1 MAGMR
6 GQAESIKVKFDAL
19 QPLLDERTR
28 RIWAAVEAKALGQG
42 GISRVAEAT
51 GMSRNTVRSGLREL
65 EAGAVAVAP
74 GEGERLRRPG
84 GGRKR
89 LTERDPQLAEAL
101 ERKLDPVTRG
111 NPMGPL
117 RWTCCSAARLAE
129 ELWAEG
135 HAVSER
141 TVNRLLHVL
150 GYSLQANRKT
160 LEGRQHPDRDAQFL
174 YINRRVQ
181 EFQSRG
187 EPVVSVDTKKK
198 ELVGPYRNGGRE
210 WRPQGQPEE
219 VQVHDF
225 PDEELGKAVPYG
237 IYDMAANVGWVSVG
251 VDHDTSEFAVET
263 LRRWWREMGQQ
274 PAYPGAGRLLVTCD
288 GGGSNSSRS
297 RLWKLELQGLAD
309 ELGLRVAVCHFPPGT
324 SKWNKIEHRMFC
336 HITQNWRGRP
346 LVSREVVVNLIGAV
360 TTKGGLTI
368 RSELDENRYATGRKV
383 TDEQFERLSLQRDS
397 FHGEWNY
404 TLSPRSHNG

>member
-1 MAGMR
+1 MAGMVAE
-6 GQAESIKVKFDAL
+6 AESIKAKFDAL

-28 RIWAAVEAKALGQG
+28 RIWAGVEAKALGRG

-51 GMSRNTVRSGLREL
+51 GLSRNTVRSGLREL
-65 EAGAVAVAP
+65 DAGAVAVAP
-74 GEGERLRRPG
+74 GERLREPG

-101 ERKLDPVTRG
+101 EHKLDPVTRG
-111 NPMGPL
+111 DPLGPL
-117 RWTCCSAARLAE
+117 RWTCSSAARLAQ
-129 ELWAEG
+129 ELRADG

-141 TVNRLLHVL
+141 TVNRLLHAL
-150 GYSLQANRKT
+150 GYSVQANRKT

-181 EFQSRG
+181 EFQRRG

-198 ELVGPYRNGGRE
+198 ELLGQYRNGGRE
-210 WRPQGQPEE
+210 WHPQGQPEE
-219 VQVHDF
+219 VQVHAF
-225 PDEELGKAVPYG
+225 PAKELGKAIPYG
-237 IYDMAANVGWVSVG
+237 IYEVAANVGWVSVG

-263 LRRWWREMGQQ
+263 LRRWWREMGQ
-274 PAYPGAGRLLVTCD
+274 PAYPGARRLLVMCD

-309 ELGLRVAVCHFPPGT
+309 ELGLRLCVCHFPPGT

-368 RSELDENRYATGRKV
+368 RSELDENRYATGRTV
-383 TDEQFERLSLQRDS
+383 TDEQLESLSLQRDS

-404 TLSPRSHNG
+404 TLSPRSHND